1 DIIKKAKEIGTFEV
15 SIQPYE
21 DCCTIFTPKNPV
33 TEPDFDKV
41 VKYES
46 VFNFDDLVQEAADNV
61 ETIEINKDYKT
72 EKDKSTDALIDELF

>member
-1 DIIKKAKEIGTFEV
+1 
-15 SIQPYE
+15 
-21 DCCTIFTPKNPV
+21 KNPV

>member
-1 DIIKKAKEIGTFEV
+1 MLYDF
-15 SIQPYE
+15 Y
-21 DCCTIFTPKNPV
+21 PKNPV

-46 VFNFDDLVQEAADNV
+46 VFNFDDLVQAADNV

-72 EKDKSTDALIDELF
+72 EKIKVLMHSLMNYFNMKVLK

>member
-1 DIIKKAKEIGTFEV
+1 MRIAVRFL
-15 SIQPYE
+15 
-21 DCCTIFTPKNPV
+21 PKNPV

-46 VFNFDDLVQEAADNV
+46 VFVNFDDVCSKEAANNV

-72 EKDKSTDALIDELF
+72 EKIKVLMHSLMNYFNMKVLK